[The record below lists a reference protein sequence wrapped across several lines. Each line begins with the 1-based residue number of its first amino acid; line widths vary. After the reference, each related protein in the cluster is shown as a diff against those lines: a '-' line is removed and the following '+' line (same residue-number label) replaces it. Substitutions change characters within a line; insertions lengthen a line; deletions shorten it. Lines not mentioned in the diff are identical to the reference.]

1 MEYIAEAAGAAELGL
16 AELVGNRDKDG
27 LTAFDFLELVLPVFD
42 LRFVNDWNTYLNFAA
57 FILFPIDELG
67 I

>member
-1 MEYIAEAAGAAELGL
+1 MKYIAEAAGAAELGL
-16 AELVGNRDKDG
+16 AELVGDRDEDG
-27 LTAFDFLELVLPVFD
+27 LAAFDFLELVLPIFD
-42 LRFVNDWNTYLNFAA
+42 LRFVNDRNTYLNFAA